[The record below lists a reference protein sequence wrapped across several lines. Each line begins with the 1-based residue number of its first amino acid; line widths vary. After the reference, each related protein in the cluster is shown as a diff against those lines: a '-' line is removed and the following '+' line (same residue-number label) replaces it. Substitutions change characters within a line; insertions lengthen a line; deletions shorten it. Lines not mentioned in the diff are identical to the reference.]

1 MTFFHAHVLISCHSF
16 SLTILHVCGIIQS
29 STVNQSTL
37 VLDPLAPRSAMSTSW
52 IGVFLEGVRS
62 TTYASSEQTKKTTM
76 IIGAVVLVAIM
87 SCWLI
92 PIRSRRQRY
101 IPGVPIFGGS
111 NPTSI
116 KKSRVRFVHDSMS
129 MLLQGYREVSC
140 GDRPGTRGEQ
150 TLMDLWIDSRGSLLR
165 PDQTWREIDA
175 PG

>member
-1 MTFFHAHVLISCHSF
+1 
-16 SLTILHVCGIIQS
+16 
-29 STVNQSTL
+29 
-37 VLDPLAPRSAMSTSW
+37 MSTSW
-52 IGVFLEGVRS
+52 IGVFLEGIRP
-62 TTYASSEQTKKTTM
+62 TTYASSEQTEKTTM

-92 PIRSRRQRY
+92 PIWSRRQRY
-101 IPGVPIFGGS
+101 IPGVPIIGGS

-116 KKSRVRFVHDSMS
+116 KKSRLRFVHDSMS

-175 PG
+175 PGQVPRGSEMGAHGCSRCCWDVYRGRSHVRWLDKVANTTLAIPDV